1 MVGVVTAKHLSL
13 YAAKQL
19 HVELP
24 PELILMD
31 TTAPITQFGSFKV
44 PLNLKDETGRQVELS
59 VQVNRTYR
67 CAWWWWGGGG
77 VLGQGLRRPR
87 GGGGRGTGRGH
98 SGAQGTWLRQLI
110 HIVDTLDVGFS
121 GRVPSV
127 QV

>member
-31 TTAPITQFGSFKV
+31 TAAPITQFGSFKV

-77 VLGQGLRRPR
+77 GVLGQGLRRAR
-87 GGGGRGTGRGH
+87 GGGGWGGEGDRARPQRSARDLAPTTHSHCGH
-98 SGAQGTWLRQLI
+98 
-110 HIVDTLDVGFS
+110 
-121 GRVPSV
+121 
-127 QV
+127 

>member
-31 TTAPITQFGSFKV
+31 TAAPITQFGSFKV

-67 CAWWWWGGGG
+67 C
-77 VLGQGLRRPR
+77 
-87 GGGGRGTGRGH
+87 
-98 SGAQGTWLRQLI
+98 
-110 HIVDTLDVGFS
+110 VDTGSTWVHACSLRLS
-121 GRVPSV
+121 C
-127 QV
+127 